1 MRKLF
6 FQLTML
12 IFFLIGCTE
21 PVSRDLNP
29 RILAMGDSLLA
40 THEMSG
46 NSVSHAIEEFLG
58 EPVID
63 RSVAGA
69 RFFYAL
75 PISGAMG
82 MNISKQYRPGNWDWV
97 VLNGGGND
105 LWLGCGCILC
115 NRKLNRLIASDGESG
130 KIPTLISDLRETGAR
145 VIFVGYLRSPGVG
158 SLIEHCKDEGDE
170 LERRINNFANQDEG
184 VYFLSLK
191 DLVPDGDRSFHTVDM
206 IHPSVRGSAAIGAR
220 VAQIIRQ

>member
-6 FQLTML
+6 LQLTML
-12 IFFLIGCTE
+12 AFFLFGCTE

-46 NSVSHAIEEFLG
+46 KSVSHAIEEFLG

-115 NRKLNRLIASDGESG
+115 NRKLNRLIADDGESG
-130 KIPTLISDLRETGAR
+130 KIPALISDLRKTGAR
-145 VIFVGYLRSPGVG
+145 VIFVGYLRSPGVN

-191 DLVPDGDRSFHTVDM
+191 DLVPNGDRSFHTVDM

-220 VAQIIRQ
+220 VAQIIQQ

>member
-6 FQLTML
+6 LQLTML
-12 IFFLIGCTE
+12 AFFLLGCTE

-46 NSVSHAIEEFLG
+46 KSVSHAIEEFLG

-115 NRKLNRLIASDGESG
+115 NRKLNRLIADDGESG
-130 KIPTLISDLRETGAR
+130 KIPALISDLRKTGAR
-145 VIFVGYLRSPGVG
+145 VIFVGYLRSPGVN

-191 DLVPDGDRSFHTVDM
+191 DLVPNGDRSFHTVDM

-220 VAQIIRQ
+220 VAQIIQQ